1 MAAVTIE
8 QAVRTMLTAG
18 ATLSNSPVPVPDTRV
33 THGYR
38 LQDSV
43 LPAVTYT
50 VDTREDGT
58 IAGETQISQVTVT
71 SIAETSEDAL
81 VLAEKV
87 RNALVKG
94 TYNSIPFDA
103 VMVTSGG
110 LQPEVVGLSD
120 EQEPSQA
127 VTQATIYWR
136 P

>member
-1 MAAVTIE
+1 MATIE
-8 QAVRTMLTAG
+8 QAVRSMLITG
-18 ATLSNSPVPVPDTRV
+18 TTLSNGTPSVPDDRV

-38 LQDSV
+38 LQDSI

-50 VDTREDGT
+50 VDTREDASVG
-58 IAGETQISQVTVT
+58 GETQISQVTVT

-81 VLAEKV
+81 AVAAKV
-87 RNALVKG
+87 RTALVRG
-94 TYNSIPFDA
+94 TYNSIEFDA
-103 VMVTSGG
+103 VMVTADG

>member
-1 MAAVTIE
+1 MATIE
-8 QAVRTMLTAG
+8 QAVRSMLTAST
-18 ATLSNSPVPVPDTRV
+18 TLSANPVPVPDERV

-38 LQDSV
+38 LQESI

-50 VDTREDGT
+50 VDTREDAAVG
-58 IAGETQISQVTVT
+58 GETQISQVTVT

-81 VLAEKV
+81 AVAAKV
-87 RNALVKG
+87 RNALVTG
-94 TYNSIPFDA
+94 TYNSIVFDA
-103 VMVTSGG
+103 VMVTADG

-127 VTQATIYWR
+127 VTQAIIYWR

>member
-1 MAAVTIE
+1 
-8 QAVRTMLTAG
+8 
-18 ATLSNSPVPVPDTRV
+18 V

-38 LQDSV
+38 LQDSI

-50 VDTREDGT
+50 VDTREDASVG
-58 IAGETQISQVTVT
+58 GETQISQVTVT

-81 VLAEKV
+81 AVAAKV
-87 RNALVKG
+87 RTALVRG
-94 TYNSIPFDA
+94 TYNSIEFDA
-103 VMVTSGG
+103 VMVTADG

>member
-1 MAAVTIE
+1 MATIE
-8 QAVRTMLTAG
+8 QAIRTMLTNG
-18 ATLSNSPVPVPDTRV
+18 TTLSSGSPSVPDARV

-38 LQDSV
+38 LQDSA
-43 LPAVTYT
+43 LPAVTYS

-58 IAGETQISQVTVT
+58 VAGELQVSQISVN

-81 VLAEKV
+81 AIAAKV
-87 RNALVKG
+87 RTALVAGKFSG
-94 TYNSIPFDA
+94 VDIDA
-103 VMVTSGG
+103 VIVTADG
-110 LQPEVVGLSD
+110 LQPEVVGISD

>member
-1 MAAVTIE
+1 MATIE
-8 QAVRTMLTAG
+8 QAIRSMLTAG
-18 ATLSNSPVPVPDTRV
+18 TTLSSGTPSVPDDRV

-38 LQDSV
+38 LQDSI

-50 VDTREDGT
+50 ADTREDASVG
-58 IAGETQISQVTVT
+58 GETQISQVTVT

-81 VLAEKV
+81 AIAAKV
-87 RNALVKG
+87 RTALVSG
-94 TYNSIPFDA
+94 TYNSINFDA
-103 VMVTSGG
+103 VMVTADG

-127 VTQATIYWR
+127 VTQAIIYWR